1 MNCCARAADKTL
13 KYKEM
18 KEEVVEYL
26 HSRGVSQSLVSNV
39 LRFYDM
45 RYPNKVYF
53 EEDRIL
59 NGLPNG
65 LIDRIKLQCYS
76 DVLASTGKPCTLH
89 PAIFTLSPEPSAA
102 NPTPWMS
109 VTHFWSFSGRFS
121 EFEGG

>member
-1 MNCCARAADKTL
+1 LQPSPLALNAHAEQQNETQPLEKPGKSRPLGSRVSDGGTSLTCGRAADKTL

-59 NGLPNG
+59 NGLPKG

-76 DVLASTGKPCTLH
+76 EVLANTG
-89 PAIFTLSPEPSAA
+89 
-102 NPTPWMS
+102 TP
-109 VTHFWSFSGRFS
+109 
-121 EFEGG
+121 